1 MARTGRLAVA
11 AVVMLIVCAPDDWA
25 QAIDRVLAPVNPRQ
39 VVALG
44 GHHPSWAQPEV
55 DAGAVPAELRL
66 EHLTLVLARPPAI
79 QQAFEQFLKN
89 QQDPASADYHHWLTP
104 LEVGERFGLTMHD
117 ISALKQWL
125 ESQNLQVDSVSNSR
139 VRINFSGTSAAMADA
154 FGSELHYFLG
164 NGRKRI
170 SIAGPPKI
178 PAALAPVVAGI
189 HGLSSTEYHPL
200 YKSRVGRLAGTPNLT
215 FFIGDQPVNLIVP
228 ADFAVIYD
236 LNPVYAAN
244 ITGAGQTIAVIGRSR
259 IYDAD
264 IENLQLTV
272 GMPVKDPVL
281 IIPPDGFDPGP
292 PETVPPAGFAPSV
305 DQGEATLDVMRAGST
320 APGATVDLVVS
331 ASTLTTDGIAI
342 AAPYVVDSTPVPAK
356 IMSLSFSACEN
367 EASQQGVAFW
377 DNVFSQAAAEGI
389 SVFVASGDSGAAGCE
404 ASFQPPSSS
413 QIRSPNALCSSSYAT
428 CVGGTEFADSN
439 NPGQYWSPDSNPV
452 TFESAL
458 SYIPE
463 GAWNEPGNALG
474 PQAASSGGGVSAY
487 IPTPPWQTGPGVPAN
502 RIGRYTPDV
511 SFSAAEHDAYFG
523 CFAAGGGDCLTFFVD
538 FSGTSAAA
546 PSMAGIAAL
555 LNQKMGAAQ
564 GNLNPTLYNLAA
576 TSNGVFHDVTVDS
589 SGVGVPNCNILTPSM
604 CNNST
609 PSSFNPSGEGLLGY
623 EVAPGY
629 DEVTGLG
636 SLDVA
641 NFLASWSTVG
651 VNTASTTTALASTV
665 NPALVGST
673 VTLTATVT
681 TTGSSKPTGTV
692 AFLDGPSTLG
702 TATLTTAGIA
712 TLVTSS
718 LALGQHSLAAMY
730 VGDANNPGS
739 TSAVLAETILSGNA
753 LPTLASLSPSSTYA
767 GGPALTLTVTGSNF
781 TPGST
786 VLWNGHTR
794 PTTYFSGGT
803 QLQAAISG
811 ADIAAAGSAS
821 VTVSNGGPG
830 GTSNPENFTVLEA
843 FSGSGGFLSMFL
855 GGASLGNS
863 VLYQNNGLVGLNTTT
878 PAAALDVN
886 VTTSTGAAALNTNA
900 VYANTSPVNGV
911 ATSMNMNFIDKSQAT
926 TLSKQTARI
935 IYQRDS
941 SATGGVS
948 AFDTIFT
955 MGSFLF
961 ADAPYQLRGLSV
973 EGPVIV
979 PGKTLGNF
987 TGLLISAPSGG
998 GTVSSTNAILTA
1010 PNSGNVGLGTLS
1022 PATALQ
1028 VAGDIRVGTSGSNGC
1043 LQNFSGAGLVG
1054 TCTSDARLK
1063 TNILPFAPVLDKLV
1077 RLQPVHFDWKM
1088 SQYPE
1093 YHFGAGR
1100 NAGSAG
1106 AGRRERLSGDGDY
1119 RRARLQDGELQR
1131 TTLPDAGRHPRAENR
1146 ERFPARTI
1154 CRDAAA
1160 IGSAGEASSH
1170 RQACQKKGQPRTL
1183 NDPF

>member
-1 MARTGRLAVA
+1 MARRGRLAVA

-66 EHLTLVLARPPAI
+66 EHLTLVLARPPEI

-89 QQDPASADYHHWLTP
+89 QQDPASGDYHHWLTP
-104 LEVGERFGLTMHD
+104 LEVGERFGLTVHD

-623 EVAPGY
+623 VVGPGY

-830 GTSNPENFTVLEA
+830 GTSNSENFTVLET

-855 GGASLGNS
+855 SGASLGNS
-863 VLYQNNGLVGLNTTT
+863 VLYPEQRLGRFEHDYA
-878 PAAALDVN
+878 AAALDVN

-900 VYANTSPVNGV
+900 VYANTSPINGV

-1010 PNSGNVGLGTLS
+1010 PNSGNVGLGH
-1022 PATALQ
+1022 AL
-1028 VAGDIRVGTSGSNGC
+1028 AGNR
-1043 LQNFSGAGLVG
+1043 
-1054 TCTSDARLK
+1054 
-1063 TNILPFAPVLDKLV
+1063 APG
-1077 RLQPVHFDWKM
+1077 RRRHP
-1088 SQYPE
+1088 
-1093 YHFGAGR
+1093 GR
-1100 NAGSAG
+1100 NFW
-1106 AGRRERLSGDGDY
+1106 E
-1119 RRARLQDGELQR
+1119 
-1131 TTLPDAGRHPRAENR
+1131 
-1146 ERFPARTI
+1146 
-1154 CRDAAA
+1154 
-1160 IGSAGEASSH
+1160 
-1170 RQACQKKGQPRTL
+1170 
-1183 NDPF
+1183 